1 MNGVVV
7 LNASYEPLHQ
17 VSFKHAVR
25 MLFREVAV
33 VEEVAQQP
41 LVPEE
46 VAQQPSRRAR
56 NLRPVGLGS
65 LRNALLP

>member
-33 VEEVAQQP
+33 VEEA
-41 LVPEE
+41 LR
-46 VAQQPSRRAR
+46 AKSRSWKISAPPMR
-56 NLRPVGLGS
+56 RPV
-65 LRNALLP
+65 ALVSRAA